1 MDWLGWKVHV
11 WVYMIQ
17 KQQTAPDETAYSLLQ
32 LHLKKK
38 VIFNPPYVLTI
49 YIAHYNIFSAE
60 KASFSVHKS
69 CPTCSVVVFMLKYP
83 HGGLLDSIWYH
94 MRWCGVTTFDL
105 WPLNPRFGGHFG
117 SITLLIL
124 FDFPL
129 KKNVLRSE
137 NCHMIPNDHMN
148 ACGEG
153 YRYLASMYNTKTT
166 VLTLL
171 GASLAHF
178 IRILGWLDPLFWPE
192 YAPKRT

>member
-1 MDWLGWKVHV
+1 
-11 WVYMIQ
+11 MIQ

-32 LHLKKK
+32 LHLKTK

-49 YIAHYNIFSAE
+49 NIALYNIFPAE
-60 KASFSVHKS
+60 KANIF
-69 CPTCSVVVFMLKYP
+69 CPQIMPDMFCCGFYVAIPSRGPVRVNMISYEVVWSYNF
-83 HGGLLDSIWYH
+83 WF
-94 MRWCGVTTFDL
+94 VTSKPTVWRPF
-105 WPLNPRFGGHFG
+105 WLNM
-117 SITLLIL
+117 LIL

-178 IRILGWLDPLFWPE
+178 ILIFGWLDPLFWP
-192 YAPKRT
+192 

>member
-1 MDWLGWKVHV
+1 MPDMFCCGFYVAIPSRGPVRVNMISYEVVWSYNFWFVTSKPTVWRPFWLN
-11 WVYMIQ
+11 M
-17 KQQTAPDETAYSLLQ
+17 
-32 LHLKKK
+32 
-38 VIFNPPYVLTI
+38 
-49 YIAHYNIFSAE
+49 
-60 KASFSVHKS
+60 
-69 CPTCSVVVFMLKYP
+69 
-83 HGGLLDSIWYH
+83 
-94 MRWCGVTTFDL
+94 
-105 WPLNPRFGGHFG
+105 
-117 SITLLIL
+117 LIL

-178 IRILGWLDPLFWPE
+178 ILIFGWLDPLFSPYFDHNVLLSGHNLAPE
-192 YAPKRT
+192 WKKYDTYDQTKNSCRSFCAKDAQTRLYSCWLVLVLK